1 VLRRR
6 ASVAGLLVLKIGL
19 LAIVLLHLLSPKEKA
34 PPVRTELFFSTLKFR
49 ISCSENKSANFLCL
63 SGRVSCSK
71 SAVITLDFSTK
82 A

>member
-34 PPVRTELFFSTLKFR
+34 PPVRTELFFLFLLLSSEYHVQR
-49 ISCSENKSANFLCL
+49 INRPTFFA
-63 SGRVSCSK
+63 
-71 SAVITLDFSTK
+71 
-82 A
+82 